1 MDMNLIPD
9 GGMAMRYDAD
19 GERWDV
25 YLSEEA
31 PREGVRSVIFHCVS
45 NSSHGWRVAEV
56 PAAEYASDG
65 ALEGLDDA
73 ELDELFQGSQ
83 PFDYAQDP
91 KAHEGHV
98 GDSGVR

>member
-1 MDMNLIPD
+1 
-9 GGMAMRYDAD
+9 MRYDAD

-31 PREGVRSVIFHCVS
+31 AHDGMRSVIFHCAS

-56 PAAEYASDG
+56 PAGEYESDE

-73 ELDELFQGSQ
+73 ELDELYSSSQ
-83 PFDYAQDP
+83 PFDYAHDP
-91 KAHEGHV
+91 RAREDHI
-98 GDSGVR
+98 GDAGAR

>member
-1 MDMNLIPD
+1 
-9 GGMAMRYDAD
+9 MRYDAD

-31 PREGVRSVIFHCVS
+31 PRGGVRSLIFHCTS

-56 PAAEYASDG
+56 PAAEYDSDE
-65 ALEGLDDA
+65 ALERLDAPALA
-73 ELDELFQGSQ
+73 ELFNSSQ

-91 KAHEGHV
+91 KAHEGHI